1 MRSAGHAIGFVLA
14 TVVNILNPSRLVLAG
29 ELSNAR
35 DFLLGALRET
45 LYREAN
51 TLATSELEISRARA
65 GARAG
70 IIGVSTMAL
79 EHALSTAQSRLFPG
93 ARRPVAMAVARAAAV
108 VLAGLAV
115 RRLLRPEVGRDR
127 PAPAAAG

>member
-1 MRSAGHAIGFVLA
+1 MV
-14 TVVNILNPSRLVLAG
+14 AG
-29 ELSNAR
+29 ELSDAR

-70 IIGVSTMAL
+70 LIGVSTMGL
-79 EHALSTAQSRLFPG
+79 EHALSTAQ
-93 ARRPVAMAVARAAAV
+93 
-108 VLAGLAV
+108 
-115 RRLLRPEVGRDR
+115 
-127 PAPAAAG
+127 